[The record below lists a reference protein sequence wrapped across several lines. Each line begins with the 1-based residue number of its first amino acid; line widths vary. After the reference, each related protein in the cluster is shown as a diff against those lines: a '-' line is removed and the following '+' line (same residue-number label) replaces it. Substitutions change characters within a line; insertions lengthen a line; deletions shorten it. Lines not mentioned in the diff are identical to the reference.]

1 MWCCWCQ
8 MGWSQFQKLLIYWS
22 TKENGRKKRNYPV
35 TGSSVGENALLM
47 IKRHVTKLNLYLVS
61 WTWFLILLK
70 WPPVT
75 SSQSNR
81 APLGC
86 GGSGNSHDVCASWMV
101 DHWSH
106 HGCAADISAATK
118 WCFYVNMDPNLRE
131 VFPWPCGICAMKI

>member
-1 MWCCWCQ
+1 MKKCDVVGARWD
-8 MGWSQFQKLLIYWS
+8 GLSFRNYWS
-22 TKENGRKKRNYPV
+22 TKENGVKKKEIIQWPAI
-35 TGSSVGENALLM
+35 SLGENALLM

-61 WTWFLILLK
+61 WKWFLILLK

-86 GGSGNSHDVCASWMV
+86 GGSGNSHDGCASWMV

-106 HGCAADISAATK
+106 HGCAANKSVV
-118 WCFYVNMDPNLRE
+118 FYVNMDPNLRE
-131 VFPWPCGICAMKI
+131 IFPWPCGICATKI